1 MTSAG
6 AIEPQQA
13 SRGELRFIEAT
24 QLPQVRGT
32 AVAAAMLHAELPYL
46 SAALRGQ
53 LGEFIEAAVEEALT
67 RANVPRSCP
76 PASTFSATLAEQ
88 LTRARSAGLRGIVLA
103 LGSLCE
109 VAGVGG
115 VLDPEDSAA
124 LRAWVAATR
133 QLPVAVLL
141 DRRDLALAGY
151 AAPQRL
157 DVLLGWSEPPP
168 RAHPEKTHEL
178 SDSRRLAEELH
189 AARGPKPLG
198 VVERLFLTRY
208 VPLAEAEIHGEIEPF
223 GRQVRADWAASFS
236 RSYTE
241 AFQALRVTGKRPAM
255 VFDVPQI
262 AARIARLHGA
272 RAVEL
277 LLVDGMRYDLGLR
290 VQQRLTR
297 AFEGKAVCADTMLLW
312 SALPSTTPNQL
323 DLLAHGLEALNRPM
337 PTEEPDAFPIA
348 RERHVAVPRR
358 LKVGQRDLVKIDVV
372 EARMREAGPPL
383 AERLEHVADEV
394 SRGVLRHAE
403 TLPERT
409 LLVVFGDHGFVVD
422 ASAGGSSPARQGGA
436 SPEEVLV
443 PGFAWLLGGI
453 HLERAAGSPR
463 RGHRR
468 RVFFRTYKAR
478 GRRWGPPARA
488 PGRPRQP
495 SGCRWRSRP

>member
-6 AIEPQQA
+6 ATEPQPA
-13 SRGELRFIEAT
+13 SRGELRFIEAA
-24 QLPQVRGT
+24 QLPSLRGT
-32 AVAAAMLHAELPYL
+32 AAAASMLQTEIPYL

-53 LGEFIEAAVEEALT
+53 LGEFIEAAVEDALR
-67 RANVPRSCP
+67 RAGVPRSCP
-76 PASTFSATLAEQ
+76 PASTFSASLTEQ
-88 LTRARSAGLRGIVLA
+88 LTRARTAGFRGLVLA

-124 LRAWVAATR
+124 LRGWVAATR
-133 QLPVAVLL
+133 TLPITVLL

-151 AAPQRL
+151 GAPQRL
-157 DVLLGWSEPPP
+157 GALLGWSEPPARGP
-168 RAHPEKTHEL
+168 RAEEAPQAPQQ
-178 SDSRRLAEELH
+178 DSRRLAEELH

-208 VPLAEAEIHGEIEPF
+208 VPLAEAEIRGEIDAF
-223 GRQVRADWAASFS
+223 GRQVRADWAANFS

-290 VQQRLTR
+290 VQQRLG
-297 AFEGKAVCADTMLLW
+297 AALGGKAVCADTMLLW
-312 SALPSTTPNQL
+312 SALPSTTPVQL

-337 PTEEPDAFPIA
+337 TGEEPEAFPVA
-348 RERHVAVPRR
+348 RERHVSVPRR
-358 LKVGQRDLVKIDVV
+358 VKVGQRDVMKIDVV
-372 EARMREAGPPL
+372 EARLREAGPPL
-383 AERLEHVADEV
+383 PERLEGIADEV
-394 SRGVLRHAE
+394 ARGVLRHADG
-403 TLPERT
+403 LPERT
-409 LLVVFGDHGFVVD
+409 LLVVFGDHGFQVD
-422 ASAGGSSPARQGGA
+422 TSPTGSSPARQGGS
-436 SPEEVLV
+436 SPEEILV

-453 HLERAAGSPR
+453 H
-463 RGHRR
+463 
-468 RVFFRTYKAR
+468 
-478 GRRWGPPARA
+478 
-488 PGRPRQP
+488 
-495 SGCRWRSRP
+495 